1 MAWYLVKRLLQLIP
15 VFFGATLLVYFL
27 VFMTPGDPLD
37 ALCGDKGCTPG
48 VAAALTEQYHLN
60 DPFFVQYF
68 SYIGGLL
75 TGDLGVNFSGREI
88 SEVLADAFPA
98 TVRLAII
105 ALVFEAIFGITFGL
119 YAGLKKGGWFDS
131 TVLVVSLIVIA
142 VPIFVLG
149 FVMQY
154 FVGVKW
160 GLAKPTVSGAAD
172 WSDLILPGI
181 VLGQR
186 GLRAHRNGQGPDPR
200 PCDPGAHPAQLD
212 DPRGHLPGHG
222 PGSSDGRRDRHR
234 GHLQRPRHRQS
245 AVQGPDPRGRTHGRL
260 RGVRDGHHLLR
271 GQSAG

>member
-131 TVLVVSLIVIA
+131 TVLVLSLVVIA
-142 VPIFVLG
+142 VPIL
-149 FVMQY
+149 
-154 FVGVKW
+154 
-160 GLAKPTVSGAAD
+160 
-172 WSDLILPGI
+172 
-181 VLGQR
+181 
-186 GLRAHRNGQGPDPR
+186 
-200 PCDPGAHPAQLD
+200 C
-212 DPRGHLPGHG
+212 
-222 PGSSDGRRDRHR
+222 
-234 GHLQRPRHRQS
+234 S
-245 AVQGPDPRGRTHGRL
+245 A
-260 RGVRDGHHLLR
+260 
-271 GQSAG
+271 S